1 MDKKY
6 RLKVNEENV
15 DLFSSQTEDLD
26 VFRISETKS
35 HVIIND
41 KSYTAEVV
49 RADFVNREYTV
60 KINGNTYSI
69 EIDTPL
75 DQLISE
81 MGLSLGN
88 ASVSDEIF
96 APMPGIILEVQVA
109 PGDVVSEG
117 DYVCVLEAMKM
128 ENALTA
134 PRDGVVKSV
143 FISKGDTV
151 DKGKLLIEFEEDD
164 Q

>member
-1 MDKKY
+1 MNKKY
-6 RLKVNEENV
+6 RLKINEENV
-15 DLFSSQTEDLD
+15 DLFSSQTEDLN
-26 VFRISETKS
+26 VFQISKTNF
-35 HVIIND
+35 HLIFND
-41 KSYTAEVV
+41 KSYTADVV
-49 RADFVNREYTV
+49 RADFFNREYKV
-60 KINGNTYSI
+60 KINGNSYSI

-75 DQLISE
+75 DQLISD

-88 ASVSDEIF
+88 TSVSDEIF

-143 FISKGDTV
+143 HISKGDTV